1 MGGEFT
7 SGRPSSAESSRQPCI
22 SAFSRF
28 SRRIT
33 ENQTGALFKALRRDL
48 APKSQHQAIW
58 YSQYVHPIEPPLKIR
73 HSVGGHNASLVL
85 LFKDFAEGVNQ
96 MKFSIIRGLFPLL
109 LLSLA
114 WVDSLRR
121 QHKLWQATV
130 SEGRKEKM
138 GSR

>member
-7 SGRPSSAESSRQPCI
+7 SGRPNSAEARASRAFQP
-22 SAFSRF
+22 SLGFHAVL
-28 SRRIT
+28 
-33 ENQTGALFKALRRDL
+33 QKTGALFKALRRDL

-58 YSQYVHPIEPPLKIR
+58 YSQHVQPIEPPLKIP